1 MKLRAFSPYFSE
13 KVVLTM
19 GSTLKGRK
27 INGGNSMIKSS
38 KDLELG

>member
-19 GSTLKGRK
+19 GSTLGIEESLRL
-27 INGGNSMIKSS
+27 SRATEC
-38 KDLELG
+38 DL

>member
-19 GSTLKGRK
+19 GSTLVLVSPPLSPLSPVTVRILKT
-27 INGGNSMIKSS
+27 
-38 KDLELG
+38 

>member
-19 GSTLKGRK
+19 GSTLVPGVT
-27 INGGNSMIKSS
+27 
-38 KDLELG
+38 LTHL